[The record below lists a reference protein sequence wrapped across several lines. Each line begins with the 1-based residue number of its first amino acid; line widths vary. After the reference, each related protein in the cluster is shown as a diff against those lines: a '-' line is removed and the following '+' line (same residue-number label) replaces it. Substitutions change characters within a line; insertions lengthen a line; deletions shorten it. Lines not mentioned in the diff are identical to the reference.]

1 MVSSLANRYTTKIIK
16 AGALLADTKTLL
28 ANYDPVSTVAQ
39 NLDRFRRENIFGK
52 ASRSRVE
59 DILAIF
65 RQRYLGSPDVSEAL
79 VALMRASFPAEALD
93 CLLYFHAAQSDPLLH
108 DIVTDYLY
116 DRQISGR
123 AGVSPNDI
131 CRVLN
136 QWIADGLTAE
146 RWSEPTRVRVAQGL
160 LATLRD
166 FAVLEGV
173 VNKRVAPAYL
183 PVEAF
188 CYVAFYLWQRQP
200 SGERLLEHADW
211 RLFFLARPA
220 VERSLME
227 AHQHRLLEYYA
238 AGSVIRIAFPASSL
252 SEYAHVIAQAA
263 V

>member
-1 MVSSLANRYTTKIIK
+1 M
-16 AGALLADTKTLL
+16 ADTRTLL
-28 ANYDPVSTVAQ
+28 ANYDPDSTVAQ

-65 RQRYLGSPDVSEAL
+65 RQRYLGSPDVAEAL
-79 VALMRASFPAEALD
+79 ATLVQASFPTEALD
-93 CLLYFHAAQSDPLLH
+93 RLLYFHAAQSDPLLH
-108 DIVTDYLY
+108 DVVTEYLY
-116 DRQISGR
+116 DRQAAGR
-123 AGVSPNDI
+123 ADVSVSDMR
-131 CRVLN
+131 RVLN
-136 QWIADGLTAE
+136 QWGADGRTAKH
-146 RWSEPTRVRVAQGL
+146 WSEPTTVRVAQGL

-166 FAVLEGV
+166 FAVLEGA
-173 VNKRVAPAYL
+173 VNKRIAPVYL

-200 SGERLLEHADW
+200 SGERLLEHSDW

-263 V
+263 I